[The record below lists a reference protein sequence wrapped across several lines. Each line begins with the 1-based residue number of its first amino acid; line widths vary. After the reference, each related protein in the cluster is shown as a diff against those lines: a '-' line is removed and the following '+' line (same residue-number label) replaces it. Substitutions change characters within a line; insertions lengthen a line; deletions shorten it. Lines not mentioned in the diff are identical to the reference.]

1 MNVKISDGSWFIY
14 KYGHWLWYVI
24 NMNLNTHG
32 KLRIILFTLR
42 LLKVWFKVARHT
54 NIFFDGS
61 IKTLFYWN
69 MISPKN
75 YQYRVFF
82 FILYYFFVF
91 LNRNRNTRFGCKHYI
106 SDQNIWIELMHHTII
121 YKTCQIRTNKYYNFF
136 DINIFMKIEIRKCI
150 YFLNLKIKSTYMY

>member
-82 FILYYFFVF
+82 LILYYFFVF
-91 LNRNRNTRFGCKHYI
+91 LNRNRNTRFGSNIIFQTKTFGLNWCTIQLSIKHA
-106 SDQNIWIELMHHTII
+106 
-121 YKTCQIRTNKYYNFF
+121 KYEQ
-136 DINIFMKIEIRKCI
+136 INIIIFSI
-150 YFLNLKIKSTYMY
+150 